1 MAIPAAPKTTFVDAT
16 EVSYISP
23 RSFKYTALSVYF
35 LKSTIKYSSEK
46 ALKENLYAAPLSLSL
61 SLSFSND
68 SFYMRL
74 LTVVVVRSSSF
85 LNMNACKQPLVTLR
99 FTILL
104 RRMRKEIRER
114 ERVST
119 EKAFPESTV

>member
-46 ALKENLYAAPLSLSL
+46 ALKENLYAAPLSL